1 MLARLV
7 PIPDSRQQAAADCSQ
22 PAAICDVS
30 ALKAVGQLSA
40 SALVAVVLT
49 ENDTGKPQGGFISGE
64 VHLAPPYNLIRVNGR
79 QPLDK
84 RLCVCVCY
92 VYYEH
97 MFVCVCVLCVHMNVC
112 VCVSVCVCVLGG

>member
-1 MLARLV
+1 MNLLEK
-7 PIPDSRQQAAADCSQ
+7 IAADCSQ

-49 ENDTGKPQGGFISGE
+49 ENDTGKPQGGFIGGE
-64 VHLAPPYNLIRVNGR
+64 VHLAAPDDLIRVNGG

-84 RLCVCVCY
+84 RLIY
-92 VYYEH
+92 QLRLIGLDE
-97 MFVCVCVLCVHMNVC
+97 
-112 VCVSVCVCVLGG
+112 